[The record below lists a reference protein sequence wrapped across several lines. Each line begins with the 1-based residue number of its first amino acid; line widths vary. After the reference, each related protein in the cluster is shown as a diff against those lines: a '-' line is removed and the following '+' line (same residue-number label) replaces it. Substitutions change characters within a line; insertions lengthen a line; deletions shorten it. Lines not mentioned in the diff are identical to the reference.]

1 MHAIAHGIRLVGLT
15 FGLWMKLMLN
25 RKVVIVLPT
34 YNEKENL
41 PRMVQALFELEIP
54 TLPS

>member
-1 MHAIAHGIRLVGLT
+1 
-15 FGLWMKLMLN
+15 MKLMLN